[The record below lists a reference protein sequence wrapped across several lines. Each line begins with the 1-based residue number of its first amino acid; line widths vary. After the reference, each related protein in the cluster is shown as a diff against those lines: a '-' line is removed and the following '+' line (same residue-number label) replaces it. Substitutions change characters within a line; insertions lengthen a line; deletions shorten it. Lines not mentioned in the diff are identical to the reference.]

1 MGFSL
6 KGFGQAKKTDDTNNM
21 TKGAAIKMNSAPLMN
36 YSSPVKQ
43 TRGGVGKEA
52 DYEYKDGEVTG
63 IIERRAGKES
73 GVYRPTKK
81 GAEMIKK
88 GEGELFKPGA
98 MDDYKGSIVYGSDK
112 KTIRGYKDDKGEFT
126 RFTNPTTRERL
137 TKEQQKQL
145 KSLERTARIYNQRQ
159 TAKRETVRKIKG
171 YEGPYRT
178 EPVQK
183 KHKK

>member
-21 TKGAAIKMNSAPLMN
+21 TKGAAIRMNA
-36 YSSPVKQ
+36 SPVMRYTSPVQ
-43 TRGGVGKEA
+43 QRGGGTKRP
-52 DYEYKDGEVTG
+52 DYDVDAEGNVRG
-63 IIERRAGKES
+63 IIEYDAFTGQQT

-81 GAEMIKK
+81 SAEMIRR

-112 KTIRGYKDDKGEFT
+112 KTIRGFKTDTGEFT
-126 RFTNPTTRERL
+126 RFENPTSRERL
-137 TKEQQKQL
+137 TKEQQKKL
-145 KSLERTARIYNQRQ
+145 KGFERTRDAYNRSQAR
-159 TAKRETVRKIKG
+159 KREMVRKVRS

-178 EPVQK
+178 EDK
-183 KHKK
+183 K

>member
-1 MGFSL
+1 MGYKM
-6 KGFGQAKKTDDTNNM
+6 KGLGNKKITDNSHNM
-21 TKGAAIKMNSAPLMN
+21 TPGATVKMNDAVFMQ
-36 YSSPVKQ
+36 YTSPVKQ
-43 TRGGVGKEA
+43 TRGVAGKEP

-81 GAEMIKK
+81 GAEMMKK

-98 MDDYKGSIVYGSDK
+98 MDDYKGSIVEGEGGV
-112 KTIRGYKDDKGEFT
+112 IRGYKSDTGEFT

-137 TKEQQKQL
+137 NKQQQKQL
-145 KSLERTARIYNQRQ
+145 KEFERTRDIYNRRQ
-159 TAKRETVRKIKG
+159 AQKRETVRKVQG
-171 YEGPYRT
+171 YEGPYRK

-183 KHKK
+183 KYKK

>member
-6 KGFGQAKKTDDTNNM
+6 KGFGQAKKTDDTNSM
-21 TKGAAIKMNSAPLMN
+21 TKGAAVKMNSAPLMQ
-36 YSSPVKQ
+36 YTSPVKQ
-43 TRGGVGKEA
+43 TRGGAGKEA

-63 IIERRAGKES
+63 IIERRAGKQS

-81 GAEMIKK
+81 GAEMMKK

-98 MDDYKGSIVYGSDK
+98 TDDYKGSIVEGK
-112 KTIRGYKDDKGEFT
+112 GGVIRGYKSDTGEFT

-137 TKEQQKQL
+137 TKKQQKQL
-145 KSLERTARIYNQRQ
+145 KDFERTRDIYNRRQ
-159 TAKRETVRKIKG
+159 ASKKETIRKVQG

-183 KHKK
+183 KYKK